1 MIYHL
6 VLCQVEDGVGD
17 DGIEELGRTARSQ
30 LLKIPEALHVTSGH
44 ALGDDSRWD
53 LFYAVETESLDKLA
67 ILQDDPVYFKF
78 IETVIKPN
86 TTSTSA
92 TNYELEPGKDPK
104 YS

>member
-1 MIYHL
+1 MIHHL
-6 VLCQVEDGVGD
+6 VLCRVEAGVGA
-17 DGIEELGRTARSQ
+17 DGIEELVRTTRSQ

-44 ALGDDSRWD
+44 SLGNDPGWD
-53 LFYAVETESLDKLA
+53 FFYAVETESLDKLA

-86 TTSTSA
+86 TSSA
-92 TNYELEPGKDPK
+92 VTTNFELEPGKDPK